1 MKPTHR
7 GGTSIPRITAIVFS
21 LLVGACAT
29 TDANPDASLIAR
41 IQNASTS
48 ADHMSLA
55 EQYEREANTSR
66 QKVAQHRKMY
76 EAYRGRAGVGRGGPE
91 LQTSILRH
99 CENLITQNE
108 RAALEYDGLI
118 MLHRRLAEEAKK

>member
-1 MKPTHR
+1 VNLDQYPALRFIFYVWIKDRGHMKPTHR
-7 GGTSIPRITAIVFS
+7 GGTSVPRIAAVLFT

-29 TDANPDASLIAR
+29 ADANPDASLIAR

-76 EAYRGRAGVGRGGPE
+76 EAYRG
-91 LQTSILRH
+91 
-99 CENLITQNE
+99 
-108 RAALEYDGLI
+108 
-118 MLHRRLAEEAKK
+118 